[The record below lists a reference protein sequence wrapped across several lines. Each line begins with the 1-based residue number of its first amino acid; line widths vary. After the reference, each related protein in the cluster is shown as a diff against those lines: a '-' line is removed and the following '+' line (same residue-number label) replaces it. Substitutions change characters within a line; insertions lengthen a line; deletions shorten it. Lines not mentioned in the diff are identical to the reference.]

1 MLSAGTGRSRGLKS
15 LPGPVPNYGGLAIRK
30 GDTDFLNYL
39 DTWIR
44 VQQLHG
50 WLDERKAYWFESDDW
65 FEQIDKNPLKVK

>member
-1 MLSAGTGRSRGLKS
+1 M
-15 LPGPVPNYGGLAIRK
+15 
-30 GDTDFLNYL
+30 DFLNYL

-65 FEQIDKNPLKVK
+65 FEQIAKNPLKVK